1 MKMTLRLPNKQVPLK
16 NHNRGATNVF
26 GFVNETKLLHFCS
39 FFTHTQFILHGL
51 ISLIWEVLKSFPKL
65 EMDVR
70 VWISFSDKQIVV
82 SKYRQTVLGI
92 LQEHLLFFKS
102 VISSF
107 LKLYWNLHF
116 SVKLQRNVLFS
127 THLQWKLRN
136 VFTDNIII
144 QLMWSIWLRLTQSQ
158 VTIIGYFVSEG
169 GCLL

>member
-26 GFVNETKLLHFCS
+26 GFVNETKLLHFCR

-82 SKYRQTVLGI
+82 TKYRQTVLEAFYRNI
-92 LQEHLLFFKS
+92 YYFLNQLYHL
-102 VISSF
+102 F
-107 LKLYWNLHF
+107 LNYTEICIF
-116 SVKLQRNVLFS
+116 SVKLQRSVSFS
-127 THLQWKLRN
+127 SHLHWKLLN
-136 VFTDNIII
+136 VFVDNVII
-144 QLMWSIWLRLTQSQ
+144 QLMW
-158 VTIIGYFVSEG
+158 
-169 GCLL
+169 